1 MIFKCFYLTHF
12 STFTFSELSDF
23 SKALLNQVLT
33 LESPWKNIVNRYFLV
48 KSSTSVNSL
57 LQRREYDDLETGI
70 WNLETH
76 LLKLNGTC
84 NTIFFEIQSS
94 NITETAFLSYSL
106 VSSCSQTNDSSL
118 ALRRHGKCGIF
129 CCVTC

>member
-84 NTIFFEIQSS
+84 TTIFFEIQSS

-118 ALRRHGKCGIF
+118 ALRRHGKRGIF

>member
-70 WNLETH
+70 WNLEIH

-84 NTIFFEIQSS
+84 TTIFFEIQSS